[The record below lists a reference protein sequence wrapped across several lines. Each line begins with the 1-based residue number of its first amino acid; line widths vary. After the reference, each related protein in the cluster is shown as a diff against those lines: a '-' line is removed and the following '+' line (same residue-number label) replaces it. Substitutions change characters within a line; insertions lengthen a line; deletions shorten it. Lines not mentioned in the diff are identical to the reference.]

1 VVDSVDECSG
11 HLNEGIEIMLRF
23 VAVLAAAL
31 GIFTGA
37 TAQTYP
43 NKPITLVVPFA
54 TGGTVNLM
62 GRILAKRMSEIL
74 GQPVV
79 VDNKAGA
86 GGSIGAYFVAKAPP
100 DGYTLLLATMGQQS
114 ILPLLS
120 KRLPYDASKEFAPVA
135 LFSTVP
141 NVLAVSADTPA
152 KNVAELLQYANANPD
167 KLNMA
172 SAGFASVNHMTGELF
187 MLRSG
192 VSFTHVPYKGAGPA
206 TVDLLSG
213 QVQVLFANLPNVMP
227 FVQSGRVRVLA
238 VASDRR
244 SPAIP
249 DVPTLAEAGIKDAVV
264 ESWYAVM
271 APAGMSPQILTKL
284 QDTVIRIANEDAIVK
299 QLADQG
305 ALPFP
310 GTSADLAKLSSEET
324 KRWTDVIK
332 HANIQAE

>member
-1 VVDSVDECSG
+1 
-11 HLNEGIEIMLRF
+11 MLRS
-23 VAVLAAAL
+23 VTVLAAAM
-31 GIFTGA
+31 GICLSA
-37 TAQTYP
+37 SAQTYP
-43 NKPITLVVPFA
+43 TKPITLVVPFA

-62 GRILAKRMSEIL
+62 GRILAKRMSEVL

-120 KRLPYDASKEFAPVA
+120 KKLPYDPSKDFAAVA
-135 LFSTVP
+135 LFSAVP

-152 KNVAELLQYANANPD
+152 KNVAELLQYAKANPD
-167 KLNMA
+167 KLNMG

-213 QVQVLFANLPNVMP
+213 QVQLLFANLPNVAP
-227 FVQSGRVRVLA
+227 FIQSGRIRVLA
-238 VASDRR
+238 VASEKR

-249 DVPTLAEAGIKDAVV
+249 DVPTLAEAGVKDAVV
-264 ESWYAVM
+264 ESWYGVM
-271 APAGMSPQILTKL
+271 APAGTSPQVLQKL
-284 QDTVIRIANEDAIVK
+284 QDTVIKIANETPVIA

-305 ALPFP
+305 ALPFS
-310 GTSADLAKLSSEET
+310 GTSADLTKLSNEET
-324 KRWTDVIK
+324 KRWTEVIK

>member
-1 VVDSVDECSG
+1 
-11 HLNEGIEIMLRF
+11 MLKF
-23 VAVLAAAL
+23 VAVLVAAM
-31 GIFTGA
+31 GICA
-37 TAQTYP
+37 SASAQTYP

-62 GRILAKRMSEIL
+62 GRMLAKRMSEIL

-120 KRLPYDASKEFAPVA
+120 KKLPYDPSKDFSSVA

-152 KNVAELLQYANANPD
+152 KSVAELLQYAKANPD

-213 QVQVLFANLPNVMP
+213 QVQLLFANLPNVAP
-227 FVQSGRVRVLA
+227 FIQSGRIRVLA
-238 VASDRR
+238 VASEKR

-249 DVPTLAEAGIKDAVV
+249 DVPTLAEAGVKDAVV
-264 ESWYAVM
+264 ESWYGIM
-271 APAGMSPQILTKL
+271 APAGTSPQVLEKL
-284 QDTVIRIANEDAIVK
+284 QDTVIKIANEGSMIA

-310 GTSADLAKLSSEET
+310 GTSADLTRLSNEET
-324 KRWTDVIK
+324 KRWTEVIK